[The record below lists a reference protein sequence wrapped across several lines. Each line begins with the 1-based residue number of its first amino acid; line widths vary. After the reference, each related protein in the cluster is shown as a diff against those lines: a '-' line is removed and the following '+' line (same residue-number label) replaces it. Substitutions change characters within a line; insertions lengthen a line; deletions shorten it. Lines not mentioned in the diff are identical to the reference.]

1 MKVTDI
7 ARRAGIGAHTV
18 RYYVRAGLLE
28 PLRDPVNNYKQF
40 GEEHLARLR
49 FIKGA
54 QALGFSLNEV
64 IGLLH
69 GMDRGE
75 CPCSA
80 MQLQLADKMLEARAR
95 MEALVQRLAF
105 MQRVYD
111 GWGAGNTASHD
122 LGSLCRFL
130 EEQAAEGRLPAD
142 PVVAM
147 PAKTALAKGGSS
159 SGARTARPAVRRG
172 ASTPMKHAPSGGRAA
187 AAFRFLQS
195 EWNSP
200 KATPDAAKEVHATHR
215 G

>member
-28 PLRDPVNNYKQF
+28 PRRDPVNNYKQF
-40 GEEHLARLR
+40 GEEHVARLR

-64 IGLLH
+64 LGLLH

-75 CPCSA
+75 CPCIA
-80 MQLQLADKMLEARAR
+80 MQAQLADKMLEVRAR
-95 MEALVQRLAF
+95 MEALAQRLAF

-111 GWGAGNTASHD
+111 GWGVDNDGSHD
-122 LGSLCRFL
+122 VGSLCRFL
-130 EEQAAEGRLPAD
+130 EEQAAHGRLPAD
-142 PVVAM
+142 PDA
-147 PAKTALAKGGSS
+147 PLAAKTAPGKTGPLGDASKGRPRGRRSASGPKKNTPSS
-159 SGARTARPAVRRG
+159 AG
-172 ASTPMKHAPSGGRAA
+172 AA
-187 AAFRFLQS
+187 AALRFLQS

-200 KATPDAAKEVHATHR
+200 STR
-215 G
+215 

>member
-28 PLRDPVNNYKQF
+28 PQRDPVNNYKQF

-64 IGLLH
+64 LGLLE

-80 MQLQLADKMLEARAR
+80 MQAQLADKMLEARAR
-95 MEALVQRLAF
+95 MQALAQRLAF

-111 GWGAGNTASHD
+111 GWGADSTASAD

-130 EEQAAEGRLPAD
+130 EQQAAHGRLPAD
-142 PVVAM
+142 PDAVSKPKA
-147 PAKTALAKGGSS
+147 ALDRTGSS
-159 SGARTARPAVRRG
+159 SHAGRSRPAVRRS
-172 ASTPMKHAPSGGRAA
+172 ASVPRKNASSRDGAA
-187 AAFRFLQS
+187 AALRFLQS

-200 KATPDAAKEVHATHR
+200 SR
-215 G
+215 R

>member
-18 RYYVRAGLLE
+18 RYYVRAGLLA
-28 PLRDPVNNYKQF
+28 PRRDPVNNYKQF
-40 GEEHLARLR
+40 GEEHLARLG

-64 IGLLH
+64 TRLLQ

-95 MEALVQRLAF
+95 MEALGQRLAF
-105 MQRVYD
+105 MQRVYEGWSADKD
-111 GWGAGNTASHD
+111 GKHD

-130 EEQAAEGRLPAD
+130 EEQAAQGRLPAEPD
-142 PVVAM
+142 AASRAGVALDRTGSLSHAGGGQ
-147 PAKTALAKGGSS
+147 PAT
-159 SGARTARPAVRRG
+159 RRG
-172 ASTPMKHAPSGGRAA
+172 PSAPRKNAGSRDGAVAA
-187 AAFRFLQS
+187 LRFLQS

-200 KATPDAAKEVHATHR
+200 SVK
-215 G
+215 

>member
-28 PLRDPVNNYKQF
+28 PRRDPVNNYKQF
-40 GEEHLARLR
+40 GEEHVARLR

-80 MQLQLADKMLEARAR
+80 MQRQLADKMLEAGAR
-95 MEALVQRLAF
+95 MEALGQRLAF

-111 GWGAGNTASHD
+111 GWSVDTGNHD

-130 EEQAAEGRLPAD
+130 EEQAAHGGLPAD
-142 PVVAM
+142 PDAVSRLRTNRASVNVCRGGPAM
-147 PAKTALAKGGSS
+147 RGS
-159 SGARTARPAVRRG
+159 
-172 ASTPMKHAPSGGRAA
+172 ASVPRKDAPSGGAA
-187 AAFRFLQS
+187 SAALRFLQS
-195 EWNSP
+195 AWNSP
-200 KATPDAAKEVHATHR
+200 GTSAR
-215 G
+215 